1 MTSGV
6 SLPLHNRFLIDQL
19 ESGDLVGTVQVL
31 HVKTKSFEPVAAKAY
46 RSLEKMIVTLEL
58 APGAITTEGALV
70 DSLGLGRTPIREAV
84 LRLTWEGL
92 VEVRPRTGLV
102 VAPLNRGDWLKV
114 IDARQG
120 AEVLLARSAA
130 RYAAGPVRTLLHSI
144 ALGMEKAV
152 IAGDALAFLDADTLF
167 DEALAEA
174 ADNAFAARVAGPL
187 QAHSR
192 RFWFH
197 YQEEADLPHLAEQHV
212 RLIRAILDRDEWD
225 AAREAETLMRLL
237 RRRAEAIARL

>member
-6 SLPLHNRFLIDQL
+6 SFTLHKRFLIDQL
-19 ESGDLVGTVQVL
+19 ESAGLLGTIQVL
-31 HVKTKSFEPVAAKAY
+31 HVTTRSFDPVAAKAY
-46 RSLEKMIVTLEL
+46 RALEKMIVTLEL

-70 DSLGLGRTPIREAV
+70 DHLALGRTPVREAV
-84 LRLTWEGL
+84 LRLAWEGL

-102 VAPLNRGDWLKV
+102 IAPLNRGDWLKV

-130 RYAAGPVRTLLHSI
+130 RYAAGPVTTLLHGI
-144 ALGMEKAV
+144 ALEMEKAV
-152 IAGDALAFLDADTLF
+152 VAKDARAFLDAEKLF
-167 DEALAEA
+167 NEAVADA
-174 ADNAFAARVAGPL
+174 ADNSFAARVAAPL

-197 YQEEADLPHLAEQHV
+197 YQVDADLPHLAEQHV
-212 RLIRAILDRDEWD
+212 RLIRAILDRDEWG
-225 AAREAETLMRLL
+225 ATREAEALMRLL
-237 RRRAEAIARL
+237 RKRAEAIARL